1 MIELNKPE
9 KVAKNQSSIL
19 EMAQGAIMEACN
31 MEVTK
36 VMENIMDPNT
46 APAKK
51 REVNIKLVFEP
62 SADRSQ
68 VNVSAQSVA
77 KLQPSNAV
85 QTALYCGKDVKSGQ
99 IQAVELVP
107 NIPGQLDMDGKEQ
120 EQPKELKICV
130 GGN

>member
-1 MIELNKPE
+1 MIEVSKTEE
-9 KVAKNQSSIL
+9 KMQSSIL

-31 MEVTK
+31 VEVTK

-46 APAKK
+46 SATKK
-51 REVNIKLVFEP
+51 REVNIKLTFEP

-68 VNVSAQSVA
+68 INVSAQAMA
-77 KLQPSNAV
+77 KLQPCNAV
-85 QTALYCGKDVKSGQ
+85 QTALYCGKDIKSGS

-107 NIPGQLDMDGKEQ
+107 NIPGQINLDGGVE

>member
-1 MIELNKPE
+1 MIEQTKKE
-9 KVAKNQSSIL
+9 QSSIL

-31 MEVTK
+31 VEVTK
-36 VMENIMDPNT
+36 VMENILDPNT
-46 APAKK
+46 SATKK
-51 REVNIKLVFEP
+51 REVNIKLTFEP

-68 VNVSAQSVA
+68 VNVSAQSQA
-77 KLQPSNAV
+77 KLQPCNAV
-85 QTALYCGKDVKSGQ
+85 QTALYCGKDLKSGN

-107 NIPGQLDMDGKEQ
+107 NIPGQINIDGSEQ

>member
-1 MIELNKPE
+1 MIELNKQE
-9 KVAKNQSSIL
+9 ERKDQSSIL

-31 MEVTK
+31 VEVTK

-46 APAKK
+46 APTKK
-51 REVNIKLVFEP
+51 REVNIKLIFEP

-68 VNVSAQSVA
+68 VNISAQSIA

-85 QTALYCGKDVKSGQ
+85 QTALYCGKDSVSGK

-107 NIPGQLDMDGKEQ
+107 NIPGQLDIDGKEQ

-130 GGN
+130 G